1 MPRGKPAKL
10 TTEKTRERLLR
21 KMKCTYHPQV
31 ETNLGC
37 GKCGKPICPK
47 CMVQTPV
54 GARCRE
60 CAQLYKLPTYRVSTQ
75 YYLRAIGAGLGVA
88 IVCGIVWGAIGSI
101 LHFFYLNLLLA
112 AGAGYVIGEVVSLS
126 VNRKR
131 GTGLAVIAG
140 IAVVISYL
148 VSIFIPWGAGFTF
161 SILFLVINLV
171 ALALGIFV
179 AVTRLR

>member
-1 MPRGKPAKL
+1 
-10 TTEKTRERLLR
+10 
-21 KMKCTYHPQV
+21 MKCAYHPEI

-37 GKCGKPICPK
+37 GKCGRPICPK

-54 GARCRE
+54 GARCPD
-60 CAQLYKLPTYRVSTQ
+60 CARLYKLPTYSVSSQ
-75 YYLRAIGAGLGVA
+75 YYLRAIGVGLGLA
-88 IVCGIVWGAIGSI
+88 IACGFFWGAIGGWVP
-101 LHFFYLNLLLA
+101 LLNLNLLLA
-112 AGAGYVIGEVVSLS
+112 PGAGYAIGELMSLS

-140 IAVVISYL
+140 IAVAISYL
-148 VSIFIPWGAGFTF
+148 ASIFVPRGSGFTLNLL
-161 SILFLVINLV
+161 SVAINLL